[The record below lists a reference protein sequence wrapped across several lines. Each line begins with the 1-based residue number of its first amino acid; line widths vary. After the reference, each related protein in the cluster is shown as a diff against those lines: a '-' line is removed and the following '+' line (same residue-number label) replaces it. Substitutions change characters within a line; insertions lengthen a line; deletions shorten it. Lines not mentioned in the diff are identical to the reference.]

1 MFFCFLSNTKTLI
14 SEMNENEDKDQN
26 ENKIEIEKLEILS
39 ESEIEKEIDGF
50 KSSCTIHLN
59 RSMNEIWEIISR
71 CFFGY
76 LIKKSYLRK
85 NKYRIE
91 YFIENIEEESN
102 RKPEEMKEKEYAE
115 LRIVGTGSMTSCV
128 LIYHIKRGELYVI
141 KKTMLNYYEHQKL
154 VNREVDNYKK
164 LSHPLLPKYYGRVE
178 GKGYIVIE
186 YINGKT
192 LEHINEIGLTIDDK
206 INIIF
211 ELLMIFY
218 YFHEEG
224 MVYRDLKC
232 NNVMIDKH
240 KTAILIDFD

>member
-1 MFFCFLSNTKTLI
+1 MFFCLLSNTKTLI
-14 SEMNENEDKDQN
+14 SEMNEIDNREFF
-26 ENKIEIEKLEILS
+26 S
-39 ESEIEKEIDGF
+39 ESKFEEEIDGF
-50 KSSCTIHLN
+50 KSSCAIHLN

-71 CFFGY
+71 CFFRY

-102 RKPEEMKEKEYAE
+102 RKPEEISEKEYAE
-115 LRIVGTGSMTSCV
+115 LRIVGTGSSSNCV

-141 KKTMLNYYEHQKL
+141 KKIKPNDCEHPKL
-154 VNREVDNYKK
+154 FSREVDNYKK